1 MDDVDSGYRRDYRS
15 WDRGSDP
22 RRPAREAEP
31 LEQRLDR
38 WVSAGRQLV
47 DGVAGSRPGSRAPA
61 RGGEGRGSA
70 RGGFDGLGR
79 WVEQRLDWFLEDG
92 DDWREPWQESGGRG
106 QTPAAPDPRQGWTTR
121 GASTAG
127 ERSYPPDQPLGA
139 QRPRVAAE
147 RRSADPSSFDRPR
160 TPSNRPGP
168 SSASQPSPLSS
179 SSLSSSSL
187 PASSQPASPQPPA
200 AGTAPRRRLEALSR
214 RGPAPRSADV
224 AAPPDPETWPDDDSF
239 SLPRWQRPPAA
250 RRLPE
255 IVLPPA
261 SDSTETSGRPLPR
274 STRRFGPRF

>member
-1 MDDVDSGYRRDYRS
+1 MDSGYRRDYRS
-15 WDRGSDP
+15 GDRGSEP
-22 RRPAREAEP
+22 RRPARESEP
-31 LEQRLDR
+31 LEQRFDR

-79 WVEQRLDWFLEDG
+79 WVEERLDWFLEDG

-106 QTPAAPDPRQGWTTR
+106 QSPAAPDPRQGWTTR

-127 ERSYPPDQPLGA
+127 ERSYPPDPALGA
-139 QRPRVAAE
+139 QPPRVAGG
-147 RRSADPSSFDRPR
+147 RRPADLSSFDRPR
-160 TPSNRPGP
+160 TLSNRPGP
-168 SSASQPSPLSS
+168 SSASQPSTPL
-179 SSLSSSSL
+179 
-187 PASSQPASPQPPA
+187 ASSEQPSQPPT

-224 AAPPDPETWPDDDSF
+224 AAPPDPEAWPDDDSF

-261 SDSTETSGRPLPR
+261 PDSTETSGRPLPR